1 MIDEQKERTERC
13 WNFKN
18 KNWNVNQSDTE
29 NKLGI

>member
-18 KNWNVNQSDTE
+18 WNVNQSDTE